1 MCLFKFITEDGEEA
15 FISAKNK
22 KDAVIEYCKEYGETK
37 DWVKN
42 NCRVINLGEED

>member
-1 MCLFKFITEDGEEA
+1 MSLFKFIDEDGEEA

-22 KDAVIEYCKEYGETK
+22 KDAVTEYCKEYGVTK

-42 NCRVINLGEED
+42 NCHVINLGNED